1 MEVAFG
7 RKTFLLEHCFQ
18 IHTGEAGQDGESA
31 LPSVGLFDGPGAGA
45 VDGSCA
51 VRLAVAF
58 VLVVLVIVLV
68 VVVFAL
74 VSEVASSSAST
85 PGAAVLGLAG
95 GVMCGGV

>member
-1 MEVAFG
+1 M
-7 RKTFLLEHCFQ
+7 L
-18 IHTGEAGQDGESA
+18 DGESA

-68 VVVFAL
+68 VVVLAL